1 MSSTS
6 KARSLARRCA
16 AQALYQWQLSG
27 TTLADIELHFIEELA
42 TARALLRHF
51 RAGHTLT
58 MQEDERLR
66 ELLDTYCHQKT
77 LPGPHPDREDGEE
90 TLSDVI
96 KQCWAPEIHE
106 GLFKELLH
114 KIPARLDEVDAAIA
128 EFSDRPVPEID
139 PVERAI
145 LRIGTYEL
153 LFKLDVPY
161 KVAVNESI
169 NIAKDLGAILSHRYV
184 NGILDKVARRHRK
197 DEAAARPK
205 R

>member
-1 MSSTS
+1 MSGNS

-16 AQALYQWQLSG
+16 AQAIYQWQLSG
-27 TTLADIELHFIEELA
+27 TTLADIEQQFIEELA

-51 RAGHTLT
+51 RAGHALT
-58 MQEDERLR
+58 IQEDERLR
-66 ELLDTYCHQKT
+66 ELLDTYCHQKS
-77 LPGPHPDREDGEE
+77 LPDPREDVEADEE

-96 KQCWAPEIHE
+96 KQSWAPDIHE

-114 KIPARLDEVDAAIA
+114 KIPARLDEIDAAIG
-128 EFSDRPVPEID
+128 EFSDRPVADID

-169 NIAKDLGAILSHRYV
+169 NIAKDLGAILSHKYI

-197 DEAAARPK
+197 DEAAARFK
-205 R
+205 K